1 MAGKTKSK
9 KIPGKAKSSTN
20 PRKTAERGVF
30 GEKIFTVEEE
40 HSLLLFVAGIVFGIG
55 LVSLSIKEYYYTAIA
70 LFVLFLVLV
79 FIDKR
84 IESMK

>member
-1 MAGKTKSK
+1 MGCFMAGKTKSTRSK
-9 KIPGKAKSSTN
+9 KL
-20 PRKTAERGVF
+20 PRNLRERGIF
-30 GEKIFTVEEE
+30 GEKIFTAEEE